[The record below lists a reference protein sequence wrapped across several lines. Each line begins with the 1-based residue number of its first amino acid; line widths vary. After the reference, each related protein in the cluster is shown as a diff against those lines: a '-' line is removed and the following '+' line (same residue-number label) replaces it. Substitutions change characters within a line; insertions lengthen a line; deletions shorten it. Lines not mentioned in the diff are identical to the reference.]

1 MSVRRIGLGTSLA
14 ATMAAATFVPA
25 VFSILAVPLRSEF
38 SVARWRIGVL
48 VTVVMAVGALLSPI
62 SGTWADRLEPR
73 VSNAF
78 TLVLAGLS
86 FLVMGLAPGYWTL
99 AGGAS
104 IAGVAQAMCN
114 PATNR
119 LIMSHAG
126 VGRRGFL
133 TGLKQAGVQAGNF
146 LGGILLPIGA
156 ASAMGWRGTVSLVA
170 VAPVIGLVALAVA
183 AGRGEAPIA
192 VPVTSTLTKS
202 PPEVVRIA
210 VYAALLGLAAGS
222 LFTYLPSYA
231 QEGFGMST
239 EVGGLLVSV
248 FGAVGFVTRL
258 TVGHVSERYF
268 GHQRT
273 LVSMALMTSLA
284 GILMAVAPNGG
295 WLWLAAVLIGI
306 GPMAW
311 NVVANVAVMEL
322 APEGSAGR
330 GSGVMMA
337 GFLGG
342 MAVGAPLYGAS
353 VDLVGSYR
361 PGWLVVVVLGG
372 AAAWVAAG
380 IGPKQ
385 LISQH

>member
-1 MSVRRIGLGTSLA
+1 
-14 ATMAAATFVPA
+14 MAAATFAPA
-25 VFSILAVPLRSEF
+25 VFSVLAVPLRSEF

-73 VSNAF
+73 TSNAL
-78 TLVLAGLS
+78 TLVLAGIS
-86 FLVMGLAPGYWTL
+86 FIAMGLSPGYWPL
-99 AGGAS
+99 AGAAS
-104 IAGVAQAMCN
+104 IAGLAQAMCN

-119 LIMSHAG
+119 LIMSHAALG
-126 VGRRGFL
+126 KRGFL

-146 LGGILLPIGA
+146 LGGIFLPIGA
-156 ASAMGWRGTVSLVA
+156 ASALGWRGTVSLVTA
-170 VAPVIGLVALAVA
+170 MPLLGLVALGVA
-183 AGRGEAPIA
+183 AGRRKAPVA
-192 VPVTSTLTKS
+192 SPPRPPPTKS
-202 PPEVVRIA
+202 PPEVIRLA
-210 VYAALLGLAAGS
+210 VYGALLGLAAGS

-248 FGAVGFVTRL
+248 FGAVGFITRL
-258 TVGHVSERYF
+258 AAGHVSERYF
-268 GHQRT
+268 GHHRT
-273 LVSMALMTSLA
+273 LMGMALLTSLA
-284 GILMAVAPNGG
+284 GILMAAAPNGA
-295 WLWLAAVLIGI
+295 WLWPAAILIGI

-311 NVVANVAVMEL
+311 NVVANVAVMEM
-322 APEGSAGR
+322 APEGAAGR

-342 MAVGAPLYGAS
+342 MAAGAPAYGAS

-361 PGWLVVVVLGG
+361 PGWLGVVVLGV

-380 IGPKQ
+380 VRPRE
-385 LISQH
+385 LLSPR